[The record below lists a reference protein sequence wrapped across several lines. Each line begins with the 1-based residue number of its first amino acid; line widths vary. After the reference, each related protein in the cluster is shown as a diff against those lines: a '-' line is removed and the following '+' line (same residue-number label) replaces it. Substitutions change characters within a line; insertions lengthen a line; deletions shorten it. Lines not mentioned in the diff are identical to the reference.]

1 MKSGNMNTIVSEKAI
16 PRSALQVWKEEIIF
30 SSLKPWRIWSRF
42 SHKKHPLPA
51 CKVKKIKSYQENDK
65 KSIFSEVN
73 KVAKSC
79 LMESGLIAQSI
90 KKGDEELWS
99 IRLILPRSRANISI
113 IKPKT
118 QIQIWQLSGHGY
130 QHPRRP
136 WYFGKCS
143 DCISAYSCED
153 WSIS

>member
-73 KVAKSC
+73 KVTKSC

-99 IRLILPRSRANISI
+99 IEKETSRHDKEKNEAGN
-113 IKPKT
+113 
-118 QIQIWQLSGHGY
+118 
-130 QHPRRP
+130 RR
-136 WYFGKCS
+136 YNYIDLLRKEA
-143 DCISAYSCED
+143 DT
-153 WSIS
+153 

>member
-42 SHKKHPLPA
+42 SHKKHPLSA

-99 IRLILPRSRANISI
+99 IEKETSRHDKEKNEAGNRRYNYID
-113 IKPKT
+113 
-118 QIQIWQLSGHGY
+118 LS
-130 QHPRRP
+130 R
-136 WYFGKCS
+136 KEA
-143 DCISAYSCED
+143 DT
-153 WSIS
+153 

>member
-42 SHKKHPLPA
+42 SHKNILCQPVKS
-51 CKVKKIKSYQENDK
+51 KKIKSYQENDK

-99 IRLILPRSRANISI
+99 IEKETSRHDKEKDEAGNRMYNYIDLLRIEAN
-113 IKPKT
+113 T
-118 QIQIWQLSGHGY
+118 
-130 QHPRRP
+130 
-136 WYFGKCS
+136 
-143 DCISAYSCED
+143 
-153 WSIS
+153 

>member
-30 SSLKPWRIWSRF
+30 SLLKPWRIWSRF

-99 IRLILPRSRANISI
+99 IEKETSRHDKEKNEAGN
-113 IKPKT
+113 
-118 QIQIWQLSGHGY
+118 
-130 QHPRRP
+130 RR
-136 WYFGKCS
+136 YNYIDEKRRRHLKNLG
-143 DCISAYSCED
+143 
-153 WSIS
+153 

>member
-65 KSIFSEVN
+65 KSIFSKVN

-90 KKGDEELWS
+90 KKGDEELRS
-99 IRLILPRSRANISI
+99 IEKETSRHDKEKDEAGNRRYNYIDLLRIEANI
-113 IKPKT
+113 
-118 QIQIWQLSGHGY
+118 
-130 QHPRRP
+130 
-136 WYFGKCS
+136 
-143 DCISAYSCED
+143 
-153 WSIS
+153 

>member
-1 MKSGNMNTIVSEKAI
+1 MATIVSEKAI

-79 LMESGLIAQSI
+79 LMESGLITQSI
-90 KKGDEELWS
+90 KKGDEELRS
-99 IRLILPRSRANISI
+99 IEKETSRHDKEKDEAGNRRYNYIDLLRIEAN
-113 IKPKT
+113 T
-118 QIQIWQLSGHGY
+118 
-130 QHPRRP
+130 
-136 WYFGKCS
+136 
-143 DCISAYSCED
+143 
-153 WSIS
+153 

>member
-73 KVAKSC
+73 KVTKSR

-90 KKGDEELWS
+90 KKGDEELRS
-99 IRLILPRSRANISI
+99 IEKETSRHDKEKNVAGNRRYNYIDLWR
-113 IKPKT
+113 KE
-118 QIQIWQLSGHGY
+118 GHT
-130 QHPRRP
+130 
-136 WYFGKCS
+136 
-143 DCISAYSCED
+143 
-153 WSIS
+153 

>member
-30 SSLKPWRIWSRF
+30 SLLKPWRIWSRF

-90 KKGDEELWS
+90 KKGDEELRS
-99 IRLILPRSRANISI
+99 IEKETSRHDKEKDEAGNRRYNYIDLLRIEAN
-113 IKPKT
+113 T
-118 QIQIWQLSGHGY
+118 
-130 QHPRRP
+130 
-136 WYFGKCS
+136 
-143 DCISAYSCED
+143 
-153 WSIS
+153 

>member
-90 KKGDEELWS
+90 KKGDEELRS
-99 IRLILPRSRANISI
+99 IEKETSRHDKEKDEAGNRRYNYIDLLRIEAN
-113 IKPKT
+113 T
-118 QIQIWQLSGHGY
+118 
-130 QHPRRP
+130 
-136 WYFGKCS
+136 
-143 DCISAYSCED
+143 
-153 WSIS
+153 

>member
-90 KKGDEELWS
+90 KKGDEELRS
-99 IRLILPRSRANISI
+99 IEKETSRHDKEKDEAGNRRYNYIDLLRIEANI
-113 IKPKT
+113 
-118 QIQIWQLSGHGY
+118 
-130 QHPRRP
+130 
-136 WYFGKCS
+136 
-143 DCISAYSCED
+143 
-153 WSIS
+153 

>member
-90 KKGDEELWS
+90 KKGDEELRS
-99 IRLILPRSRANISI
+99 IEKETSRHDKEKDEAGNRRYNYIDLLRIKANN
-113 IKPKT
+113 
-118 QIQIWQLSGHGY
+118 
-130 QHPRRP
+130 
-136 WYFGKCS
+136 
-143 DCISAYSCED
+143 
-153 WSIS
+153 